1 MFKLNKL
8 LNQTW
13 FEMKYLLMLLVTAIL
28 MVGTFFHA
36 VHTSDK
42 FASKYNVEKVEC

>member
-1 MFKLNKL
+1 MFKINKL

-13 FEMKYLLMLLVTAIL
+13 FEMKYLLMLLSTAIL
-28 MVGTFFHA
+28 IAATFFHG

-42 FASKYNVEKVEC
+42 FALKYNVEKVEC